1 MSTSGLK
8 KLTIE
13 HLRGSV
19 TPFTLPFEKGKK
31 LTVIYGENATGK
43 TTICD
48 AFEFLAHGRV
58 GSLEDRGLGKT
69 NRYWHS
75 LGKSASDVAVTLETG
90 DSTCQAKIHKGEVI
104 VAPPDARPRVEVL
117 RRNQILRLIEARPAD
132 RYTEIGRFIDVSGVE
147 TSEATLRDLIRD
159 LVSNRDTAV
168 ARVQENQEAISQF
181 WESAGK
187 QGKDPIE
194 WAEQESARDVSALQ
208 VEQQALGKLRAA
220 YQRIADC
227 PEKVA
232 GANKTLGAARVG
244 AGVVAKHLEE
254 LLANAAEGVGELVGI
269 LEAAKPYFEKHPY
282 PAYCPLCESDE
293 KVAGLRERVESRF
306 EQFASLQ
313 KARREKQAGDQ
324 AVQAAESRLTD
335 IKNDFVRDSQAFEE
349 TKSAH
354 QWQQNMSLPGQSCP
368 NDPAALADW
377 IKSTSQLPGNWQNV
391 EAAIQTQN
399 QFINTLKQAL
409 KTYKTNVQAQK
420 ELDRL
425 LPRLELAL
433 EIVVDERRKFTDG
446 ILNTIAAKVG
456 ELYEA
461 VHPGEGL
468 NKISLEL
475 DPSRRASLDI
485 GASFGGQTGTPPQ
498 AYFSQSHLD
507 TLGLC
512 IFLALASLDSRAET
526 MLVLDDVL
534 ASVDEPHV
542 ERLIEMLYSE
552 VLKFRHCVITT
563 HYRPWKEKLRWGWL
577 QNGQCHFVELT
588 KWTTAEGLQLIR
600 SIPDV
605 ERLRQLLAETPPDPQ
620 LVCSKAG
627 VILEAALDFLTLL
640 YECHV
645 PRRSDGR
652 YTLGDLLPALN
663 KKLRVSLKVEVLS
676 GTDPGGVPLYKT
688 ISLAPILE
696 ELTRIAQARNVFGA
710 HFNTLSFDMLEGDAN
725 GFGQQV
731 LLLMDALT
739 DPDTGWPRNSKSG
752 SYWATAGESRR
763 LHPLR
768 QPV

>member
-1 MSTSGLK
+1 MNTSALK
-8 KLTIE
+8 KLVIG

-19 TPFTLPFEKGKK
+19 IPFSLTFEKGKK

-48 AFEFLAHGRV
+48 AFEFLALGRV

-69 NRYWHS
+69 IRYWHS
-75 LGKSASDVAVTLETG
+75 VGKSASDIAVTLETG
-90 DSTCQAKIHKGEVI
+90 DSTCTARINRGEVI
-104 VAPPDARPRVEVL
+104 AVPTEARPKVEVL
-117 RRNQILRLIEARPAD
+117 RRSQMMRLIEARPAD

-147 TSEATLRDLIRD
+147 TSEATLRELIRN
-159 LVSNRDTAV
+159 LGSSRDTAV
-168 ARVQENQEAISQF
+168 ARVQENEEAIRHF

-187 QGKDPIE
+187 PGKDPIK

-208 VEQQALGKLRAA
+208 VEQQALSKLRAA
-220 YQRIADC
+220 YQRIADY
-227 PEKVA
+227 PEKILA
-232 GANKTLGAARVG
+232 ANNSLDTAHAAAVT
-244 AGVVAKHLEE
+244 AVKHLEE
-254 LLANAAEGVGELVGI
+254 LLTNAAEGAGELVGI
-269 LEAAKPYFEKHPY
+269 LEAAKPYLEKHPH
-282 PAYCPLCESDE
+282 PAHCPLCESVE
-293 KVAGLRERVESRF
+293 KVAGLRGRVESRI

-313 KARREKQAGDQ
+313 KARREKQAADQ
-324 AVQAAESRLTD
+324 SVQAAERKLSDLKSD
-335 IKNDFVRDSQAFEE
+335 LARDSQAFE
-349 TKSAH
+349 TAKSAH
-354 QWQQNMSLPGQSCP
+354 QWQQNVPLPKQPCP
-368 NDPAALADW
+368 IDLGVLADW
-377 IKSTSQLPGNWQNV
+377 IKSTSQLSAEWPKA
-391 EAAIQTQN
+391 EAAMQVQS
-399 QFINTLKQAL
+399 QFVNTLKLAL
-409 KTYKTNVQAQK
+409 NTYKTNVQAQK
-420 ELDRL
+420 ELDQL
-425 LPRLELAL
+425 LPRLKRAL
-433 EIVVDERRKFTDG
+433 EIVEDERRNFTDG
-446 ILNTIAAKVG
+446 VLQAIAAKVG

-475 DPSRRASLDI
+475 DPNRRASLDI

-512 IFLALASLDSRAET
+512 IFLALASLEKPAET
-526 MLVLDDVL
+526 TLVLDDVL

-542 ERLIEMLYSE
+542 ERLIEMLHSE

-605 ERLRQLLAETPPDPQ
+605 ERLRQLLAEKPPDPQ

-645 PRRSDGR
+645 PRRLDGR

-663 KKLRVSLKVEVLS
+663 KKLRDSLKVEVFN
-676 GTDPGGVPLYKT
+676 GNDKGGAPLYKT
-688 ISLAPILE
+688 ISLAPILG

-710 HFNTLSFDMLEGDAN
+710 HFNTLSFKLLEGDAI

-731 LLLMDALT
+731 VYLMDALT
-739 DPDTGWPRNSKSG
+739 CPDTGWPRNSKSG
-752 SYWATAGESRR
+752 SYWATADESRR
-763 LHPLR
+763 LHPLK
-768 QPV
+768 QPA

>member
-1 MSTSGLK
+1 MSTSALK
-8 KLTIE
+8 RLIIG

-19 TPFTLPFEKGKK
+19 IPFTLPFEKGKK

-90 DSTCQAKIHKGEVI
+90 DSACTAKVNKGEV
-104 VAPPDARPRVEVL
+104 VAVPVGARPRVEVL
-117 RRNQILRLIEARPAD
+117 RRGHILRLVDARPAD
-132 RYTEIGRFIDVSGVE
+132 RYTEIGRFIDVSGLE
-147 TSEATLRDLIRD
+147 TSEATPRDLIRN
-159 LVSNRDTAV
+159 LNSNRDTAV
-168 ARVQENQEAISQF
+168 AIVQQNEEAIRQF

-187 QGKDPIE
+187 PGKDSIK

-220 YQRIADC
+220 YQRVADYPEGIATASKALD
-227 PEKVA
+227 
-232 GANKTLGAARVG
+232 AARASAAAAATRLQAV
-244 AGVVAKHLEE
+244 
-254 LLANAAEGVGELVGI
+254 LANAAEGVGELVGI
-269 LEAAKPYFEKHPY
+269 LEAAKPYLQKHPH
-282 PAYCPLCESDE
+282 PAHCPLCESAE
-293 KVAGLRERVESRF
+293 KVAGLRERVESRIG
-306 EQFASLQ
+306 QFASVQ
-313 KARREKQAGDQ
+313 KAMREKEATDQ
-324 AVQAAESRLTD
+324 AVQAAESKLAD
-335 IKNDFVRDSQAFEE
+335 LKGDLARDSQAFEVA
-349 TKSAH
+349 KAAH
-354 QWQQNMSLPGQSCP
+354 QWQQNVPLPKQSCP
-368 NDPAALADW
+368 NDFTSLAEWINSASQLSAEWQKSEAALQ
-377 IKSTSQLPGNWQNV
+377 S
-391 EAAIQTQN
+391 QN
-399 QFINTLKQAL
+399 QFVNTLKQAL
-409 KTYKTNVQAQK
+409 KTYKANVQAQK

-425 LPRLELAL
+425 IPHLDRAL
-433 EIVVDERRKFTDG
+433 EIVEDERRKFTDG
-446 ILNTIAAKVG
+446 VLQAIAAKVG
-456 ELYEA
+456 GLYEA

-475 DPSRRASLDI
+475 DPKRRASLDI
-485 GASFGGQTGTPPQ
+485 GASFGGQSGTPPQ

-507 TLGLC
+507 TLGIC
-512 IFLALASLDSRAET
+512 IFLALAALDKSEET
-526 MLVLDDVL
+526 TLVLDDVL

-542 ERLIEMLYSE
+542 DRLIEMLYSE
-552 VLKFRHCVITT
+552 AIKFRHCVITT

-588 KWTTAEGLQLIR
+588 KWTAANGLQFVR

-605 ERLRQLLAETPPDPQ
+605 ERLRHLLAETPPDPQ

-640 YECHV
+640 YECRV
-645 PRRSDGR
+645 PRRPDGR
-652 YTLGDLLPALN
+652 HTLGDLLPAVN
-663 KKLRVSLKVEVLS
+663 KKLRDSLAVEVLV
-676 GTDPGGVPLYKT
+676 GTGVEGAPLYDT
-688 ISLAPILE
+688 VSLAPILE

-710 HFNTLSFDMLEGDAN
+710 HFNTLSFALLDADAI

-731 LLLMDALT
+731 LVLMDAMT
-739 DPDTGWPRNSKSG
+739 DPDAGWPKNSKSG

-763 LHPLR
+763 LHPLQ